1 MNILQYDL
9 EKYDIGTIRDVV
21 TYLEDRG
28 FEIVA
33 IPKDFDLLLDC
44 DTYTLNL
51 FRKKLEDAIR
61 KKEIINNMQLKEK
74 RKFDFLFF
82 F

>member
-9 EKYDIGTIRDVV
+9 EKYNIDTIRDVV
-21 TYLEDRG
+21 VYLEDRG
-28 FEIVA
+28 FEILA

-51 FRKKLEDAIR
+51 FKEKIEDAIR
-61 KKEIINNMQLKEK
+61 KKEIINNM
-74 RKFDFLFF
+74 
-82 F
+82 

>member
-28 FEIVA
+28 IEIVA

-51 FRKKLEDAIR
+51 FKKKIEEAIR
-61 KKEIINNMQLKEK
+61 KKEIINNM
-74 RKFDFLFF
+74 
-82 F
+82 